1 MVCNG
6 IPSDL
11 LMGYVESPKQREPES
26 GQVRSILTNFPG
38 VTPDQGK
45 SVYVEASPV
54 HYASKTSPPALLL
67 HGSDDPLVPVKQAE
81 VFAAAL
87 EKQGTVVELVKMEGA
102 GHGGFGKDPAVT
114 LGRLN
119 AFLVK
124 YLLKP

>member
-1 MVCNG
+1 M
-6 IPSDL
+6 
-11 LMGYVESPKQREPES
+11 Q
-26 GQVRSILTNFPG
+26 
-38 VTPDQGK
+38 
-45 SVYVEASPV
+45 
-54 HYASKTSPPALLL
+54 PPALLL
-67 HGSDDPLVPVKQAE
+67 HGSDDPLVPVKAGGRFRG
-81 VFAAAL
+81 VL

>member
-1 MVCNG
+1 M
-6 IPSDL
+6 
-11 LMGYVESPKQREPES
+11 
-26 GQVRSILTNFPG
+26 
-38 VTPDQGK
+38 
-45 SVYVEASPV
+45 EASPV

-102 GHGGFGKDPAVT
+102 GHGGFGKDPART